1 MSDHPDEACE
11 RHGWIRRYSKTKNRT
26 YLLHLAS
33 GKSMWTIAID
43 SSFERIE
50 NEWSTYVAA
59 KRAAK
64 RAAKQDAKDVERHNV
79 ENVAKQSANNLL
91 LVNMTQRE
99 ADLAGKKRKNDSG
112 SSKDTVVTTMNS
124 DNVALSADAAR
135 HLVYQA
141 EYIETYEH
149 VRQNKLA
156 ANQAAKQAAKQ
167 AVKQAAFEEARRL
180 RQMTTFTPLASTVL
194 PEDTVVSMSFSPDL
208 ITANRPVNADEDAH
222 TLPPNEVTAET
233 LAEHIDKKC
242 SEITQELDSMRVVLD
257 EVNVENN
264 NVACEDLTTSASV
277 LADQPKIR
285 WKKTI
290 KLDVVGGSKSNA
302 SPVCKERIIS
312 HLTDEVRHVRPKL
325 TQKIPP
331 VAPHQVRPK
340 QTIKTHKSLPP
351 STLGVTADS
360 RTSENV
366 LHEMA
371 LPTLRYKV
379 KSSFGLKPMS
389 ASNAA
394 VAQDK
399 LAKLGDTTMLDT
411 VDDVHEDGADLHDCT
426 DMYSQVANMCDDG
439 DDDDIFQDNIQKESS
454 DEDDDTDATFT
465 VPTPR
470 SRKKK
475 VA

>member
-33 GKSMWTIAID
+33 GKSMWAIDID

-50 NEWSTYVAA
+50 QEWSTYVAA
-59 KRAAK
+59 KQ
-64 RAAKQDAKDVERHNV
+64 AAKQAAKDFERRNV
-79 ENVAKQSANNLL
+79 ENVAKQATNNLL
-91 LVNMTQRE
+91 LVNMVQRE
-99 ADLAGKKRKNDSG
+99 ADLAGKKRKYDSG
-112 SSKDTVVTTMNS
+112 SSNDTVVTTIDS

-141 EYIETYEH
+141 EYVETYEH

-156 ANQAAKQAAKQ
+156 ANRAAKQVAKQAAKQ
-167 AVKQAAFEEARRL
+167 AAFVEARRL
-180 RQMTTFTPLASTVL
+180 RQMTGFTPLASTVL
-194 PEDTVVSMSFSPDL
+194 PEDAVVATYCPSDL
-208 ITANRPVNADEDAH
+208 ITANRPVNTDEDAH
-222 TLPPNEVTAET
+222 TLPPNEMTAET
-233 LAEHIDKKC
+233 LAEHIDTKC
-242 SEITQELDSMRVVLD
+242 TEITQELDSMRAVLD
-257 EVNVENN
+257 VVSVENN
-264 NVACEDLTTSASV
+264 NVVCKDITTSAGV

-290 KLDVVGGSKSNA
+290 KLDVVGGSKTDESA
-302 SPVCKERIIS
+302 ACKATTIS
-312 HLTDEVRHVRPKL
+312 HITDEARHVRPKL
-325 TQKIPP
+325 TQKFAP

-340 QTIKTHKSLPP
+340 QTIKTNKTLPTP
-351 STLGVTADS
+351 AFGVTADS
-360 RTSENV
+360 RTTEDV

-379 KSSFGLKPMS
+379 KNSLGLKPMS
-389 ASNAA
+389 ASAAA
-394 VAQDK
+394 VAQGK
-399 LAKLGDTTMLDT
+399 LAMMPDT
-411 VDDVHEDGADLHDCT
+411 VDDARENGADLNDCT
-426 DMYSQVANMCDDG
+426 DMYSEVANMYDDS